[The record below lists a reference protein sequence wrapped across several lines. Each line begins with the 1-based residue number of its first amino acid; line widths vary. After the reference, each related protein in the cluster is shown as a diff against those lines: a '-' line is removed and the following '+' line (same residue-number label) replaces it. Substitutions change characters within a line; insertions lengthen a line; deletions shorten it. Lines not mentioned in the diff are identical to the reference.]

1 MAKRKIGKFDISK
14 RVERGRNISPPV
26 TTEESP
32 EQQPPTFSL
41 RYMSKEFCLS
51 ECTKDEKAAFA
62 DTLYKLSQLTWSQ
75 INSSDRHGS
84 GYERIAQ
91 NSIKAAISAHITEDV
106 NLIAFR
112 FCGMAPMVGY
122 RDGAIFY
129 VIWLDR
135 SFKLYKH

>member
-1 MAKRKIGKFDISK
+1 MAKYNISK
-14 RVERGRNISPPV
+14 RVERGKNISPPI

-32 EQQPPTFSL
+32 EQEPPIFSL
-41 RYMSKEFCLS
+41 PYMSKDFCIS
-51 ECTKDEKAAFA
+51 GCNKEEKAAFA

-75 INSSDRHGS
+75 INSSGRHGS

-91 NSIKAAISAHITEDV
+91 TSIKASIPKHITQDV

-112 FCGMAPMVGY
+112 FCAKAPMVGY
-122 RDGAIFY
+122 RDRATFY

-135 SFKLYKH
+135 AFTLYNH